1 MNRADA
7 IELAHQLT
15 ERKAEKILNMNLL
28 FSSVCMD
35 ICKRA
40 RFWWRKLDV
49 TFTFTAG
56 TKTYDFS
63 TLATTPAITGIA
75 VEEIVVISL
84 ILPFGNSNVATQI
97 TPSLSTL
104 ELFPIFD
111 ARGFAAMKQNTIQG
125 QPSRYCMGIDDWK
138 TLRIDPPDQT
148 YNVEMTFMGMP
159 MPAST
164 SDTIDASSNEI
175 PLIPPF
181 YHDAVVNGLC
191 ARINRRVW
199 GANDSRYLDDK
210 ASYEE
215 CILRMMMR
223 EQFTSNVQK
232 QWTSQDNS
240 LSNGAIQSTAP
251 NSP

>member
-7 IELAHQLT
+7 IELASQLT
-15 ERKAEKILNMNLL
+15 ERKGERILNLNLL
-28 FSSVCMD
+28 LSSVIMD

-40 RFWWRKLDV
+40 RFWWRKRDI
-49 TFTFTAG
+49 TFSMTAG
-56 TKTYDFS
+56 TTTYDFS
-63 TLATTPAITGIA
+63 TITTTPAITGIA
-75 VEEIVVISL
+75 VDEVTVLRL
-84 ILPFGNSNVATQI
+84 ILPFSSFTPGTQL
-97 TPSLSTL
+97 TPQLTSP
-104 ELFPIFD
+104 ELTPIFD
-111 ARGFAAMKQNTIQG
+111 SLGLAAMKNNTIQG
-125 QPSRYCMGIDDWK
+125 QPGRYTMGIDDWK

-148 YNVEMTFMGMP
+148 YTAEMTFFGMP
-159 MPAST
+159 MPASV
-164 SDTIDASSNEI
+164 SDTIDVASNEI

-199 GANDSRYLDDK
+199 GPNDSRYQDDK

-232 QWTSQDNS
+232 QWTSTDSQV
-240 LSNGAIQSTAP
+240 AVQSTAP
-251 NSP
+251 NTP

>member
-7 IELAHQLT
+7 IELSHQLT

-28 FSSVCMD
+28 FSSVVMD

-40 RFWWRKLDV
+40 RFWWRKLDI
-49 TFTFTAG
+49 TFTLTKG
-56 TKTYDFS
+56 TTTYDFS
-63 TLATTPAITGIA
+63 TITTTPAITGVA
-75 VEEIVVISL
+75 VEEVVVLAL
-84 ILPFGNSNVATQI
+84 ILQPPINST
-97 TPSLSTL
+97 TPNAP
-104 ELFPIFD
+104 ELTPIFD
-111 ARGFAAMKQNTIQG
+111 AAGFRGMKQNTVQG

-148 YNVEMTFMGMP
+148 YTAEMTFFGMP
-159 MPAST
+159 MPASV
-164 SDTIDASSNEI
+164 SDTIDTSSNEI

-232 QWTSQDNS
+232 QWTSTDS
-240 LSNGAIQSTAP
+240 RVAVQSTAP
-251 NSP
+251 NTP

>member
-1 MNRADA
+1 MNRADC
-7 IELAHQLT
+7 IELVHQLT

-28 FSSVCMD
+28 FSSVVMD

-40 RFWWRKLDV
+40 RFWWRKRDI
-49 TFTFTAG
+49 TFTLTAG
-56 TKTYDFS
+56 TTTYDFS
-63 TLATTPAITGIA
+63 TITTTPSITGVA
-75 VEEIVVISL
+75 VEEITVLAL
-84 ILPFGNSNVATQI
+84 ILQAPSSTVQI
-97 TPSLSTL
+97 NAP
-104 ELFPIFD
+104 ELTPIFD
-111 ARGFAAMKQNTIQG
+111 AAGFRAMKQNTSQG

-148 YNVEMTFMGMP
+148 YTAEMTFFGMP

-164 SDTIDASSNEI
+164 SDTIDTSSNEI

-191 ARINRRVW
+191 ARVNRRVW
-199 GANDSRYLDDK
+199 GPNDSRYLDDK

-215 CILRMMMR
+215 CIMRMMMR

-232 QWTSQDNS
+232 QWTSLDDAS
-240 LSNGAIQSTAP
+240 LNGAVQSTAP

>member
-28 FSSVCMD
+28 FSSVVMD

-40 RFWWRKLDV
+40 RFWWRKLDI
-49 TFTFTAG
+49 TFSMTQG
-56 TKTYDFS
+56 VSTYDFS
-63 TLATTPAITGIA
+63 SITTTPSITGVA
-75 VEEIVVISL
+75 VEEVVVLAL
-84 ILPFGNSNVATQI
+84 ILQAPSNNVQINS
-97 TPSLSTL
+97 P
-104 ELFPIFD
+104 ELTPIFD
-111 ARGFAAMKQNTIQG
+111 AAGFREMKQNTSQG

-138 TLRIDPPDQT
+138 TLRVDPPDQT
-148 YNVEMTFMGMP
+148 YTAEMTFFGMP
-159 MPAST
+159 MPASI
-164 SDTIDASSNEI
+164 SDTIDAASNEI

-199 GANDSRYLDDK
+199 GPKDARYLDDK

-232 QWTSQDNS
+232 QWTSTDSQA
-240 LSNGAIQSTAP
+240 AIQSTAP

>member
-1 MNRADA
+1 MNRAD
-7 IELAHQLT
+7 IIDLASSLT
-15 ERKAEKILNMNLL
+15 ERKLDKVVNMNILL
-28 FSSVCMD
+28 SSVIMD
-35 ICKRA
+35 VCKRA
-40 RFWWRKLDV
+40 RFWWRKRDI
-49 TFTFTAG
+49 TFTMTQG
-56 TKTYDFS
+56 TTTYDFS
-63 TLATTPAITGIA
+63 TITTTPSITGIA
-75 VEEIVVISL
+75 VEEITVLAL
-84 ILPFGNSNVATQI
+84 ILQPPINSS
-97 TPSLSTL
+97 TPNAP
-104 ELFPIFD
+104 ELTPIFD
-111 ARGFAAMKQNTIQG
+111 AAGFRGMKQNTTQG

-148 YNVEMTFMGMP
+148 YTAEMTFFGMP

-164 SDTIDASSNEI
+164 SDTIDAASNEI

-181 YHDAVVNGLC
+181 YHDALVNGLC

-215 CILRMMMR
+215 CIMRMMMR

-232 QWTSQDNS
+232 QWTSLDDGT
-240 LSNGAIQSTAP
+240 LNGAIQSTAP